1 MPFIPSSDVTR
12 HISAAKSA
20 LRFTNKELGEA
31 LGISERTIVRWWS
44 NHAHPSANEVAR
56 LAARVHPIDASL
68 AAALAAEAGTT
79 LAQLGLAPPAE
90 ETTPAV
96 AALPPSTPPRPFPPA
111 TLLVEAVVGTAANA
125 MQVAPSAVRGAV
137 LAAFACARG
146 LGLTIEE
153 VESALTEPTAGLAPA
168 AGAAGAAPSAS
179 GVLPPKPSTL

>member
-1 MPFIPSSDVTR
+1 LPFIPSANVTQ

-31 LGISERTIVRWWS
+31 LGISERTVVRWWS
-44 NHAHPSANEVAR
+44 NHARPSASDVAR
-56 LAARVHPIDASL
+56 LAARVHPVDASL

-79 LAQLGLAPPAE
+79 LAQLGLALPAA
-90 ETTPAV
+90 ETTLAV
-96 AALPPSTPPRPFPPA
+96 AALPPSPPPRPFPPA

-153 VESALTEPTAGLAPA
+153 VESALTEKEKPA
-168 AGAAGAAPSAS
+168 APRSAAER
-179 GVLPPKPSTL
+179 